1 MKPLMKLSKALAP
14 RKPAATTGTLGADV
28 TNAAMVATFVAKSP
42 LLMIWR
48 PGRARGLEDIFPAS
62 LKKATMD
69 PVNVTP
75 PIKPSSTSIENTSCI
90 RHTNEHTEVGSDEVQ
105 SRCMTN
111 VCEHT
116 RNTCQYGR
124 QTHDGVQGRNHL
136 RQLDGGD
143 AATND
148 STSQAS
154 QSRDTSELHECL
166 YGEAD
171 CRQGR
176 EDTGANAEHSE
187 YVALT
192 SSSLRRKSGYR
203 TCGAGIN

>member
-28 TNAAMVATFVAKSP
+28 MNAAMVAMFVAKSP
-42 LLMIWR
+42 LLIIWR

-75 PIKPSSTSIENTSCI
+75 PRKPSSTSIENTNCI
-90 RHTNEHTEVGSDEVQ
+90 RHTNEHTKVGGDEVQ
-105 SRCMTN
+105 SGCMAN
-111 VCEHT
+111 ICEHT

-124 QTHDGVQGRNHL
+124 QTHNGVQCRHHL

-143 AATND
+143 TATND
-148 STSQAS
+148 STSQTA
-154 QSRDTSELHECL
+154 QSGDTSELHECF

-171 CRQGR
+171 CRQRR
-176 EDTGANAEHSE
+176 EDTGADAEHSE
-187 YVALT
+187 DVALA
-192 SSSLRRKSGYR
+192 SSSL
-203 TCGAGIN
+203 